1 MTEVNQDSINIYRY
15 KFNNEFIVELDN
27 FSKIHQYDH
36 RNDFKDAWNIWVDE
50 NDELV
55 NEEVRRLTN
64 NGYQGDILDK
74 MYKSAR
80 YYFRKKST
88 VKKAPTQR
96 RDYIGTNKELLDAM
110 DQHIKNNINQANIKP
125 SIGFIDFCKQEKDVL
140 GNEVDKLFRLGVTDA
155 KEIHDK
161 IKKTY
166 KNRYFILIKG

>member
-1 MTEVNQDSINIYRY
+1 MTELNQDSINIYRY
-15 KFNNEFIVELDN
+15 KFNNEFICELDK

-36 RNDFKDAWNIWVDE
+36 RNVFKDAWNVWVDE

-64 NGYQGDILDK
+64 NGYQSDVLDK

-88 VKKAPTQR
+88 VKKAPTPR
-96 RDYIGTNKELLDAM
+96 RDYIGTNKDLLDAM
-110 DQHIKNNINQANIKP
+110 DKHIKNNVNNIKP
-125 SIGFIDFCKQEKDVL
+125 SIGFIDFCKQEEDVL
-140 GNEVDKLFRLGVTDA
+140 VNEVDKLFRIGFTDA

-166 KNRYFILIKG
+166 KNRYFILIKS

>member
-1 MTEVNQDSINIYRY
+1 MTEVNIYRY
-15 KFNNEFIVELDN
+15 KFNNDFICELN
-27 FSKIHQYDH
+27 KFSKVHQYDH
-36 RNDFKDAWNIWVDE
+36 RTDFKDAWNIWVDE

-55 NEEVRRLTN
+55 NQEVRRLTS
-64 NGYQGDILDK
+64 NGYRGDILDK

-88 VKKAPTQR
+88 VKKAPIQR

-110 DQHIKNNINQANIKP
+110 DQHIKKNTKP
-125 SIGFIDFCKQEKDVL
+125 SIGFIDFCKQEKDVI
-140 GNEVDKLFRLGVTDA
+140 GNEVDKLFKLGVTDV

-166 KNRYFILIKG
+166 KNRYFTHLKSLNVV